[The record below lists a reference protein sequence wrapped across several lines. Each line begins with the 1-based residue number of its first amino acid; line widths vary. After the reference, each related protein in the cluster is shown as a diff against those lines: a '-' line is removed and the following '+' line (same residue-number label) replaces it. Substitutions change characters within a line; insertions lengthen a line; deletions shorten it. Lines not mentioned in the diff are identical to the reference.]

1 MKATYIIVI
10 IIYFFF
16 ALLQVNDPDWYY
28 WIPIFLYICILYVLA
43 MYGIKRRYLIYLGI
57 IVYLAGIILYIP
69 DIINWAHLG
78 FPSIV
83 GSMEAETPYIELT
96 REFFGLVLCLAAM
109 LFLFVP
115 AKFHRKSQK
124 VEK

>member
-1 MKATYIIVI
+1 MAI
-10 IIYFFF
+10 
-16 ALLQVNDPDWYY
+16 
-28 WIPIFLYICILYVLA
+28 
-43 MYGIKRRYLIYLGI
+43 YGIRRRYLIYLGML
-57 IVYLAGIILYIP
+57 VYFAGIILYIP

-96 REFFGLVLCLAAM
+96 REFFGLVLCLLAM

-115 AKFHRKSQK
+115 TKFKNNSAQKSK
-124 VEK
+124 